1 MRLLSVMRHTISF
14 PFGKEQRTP
23 GYPSPDGWTKQP
35 LLVYLEAMKQIAKLF
50 PFLRPYRTASLTA
63 LALLAALIFFDLAIP
78 RLIQR
83 IIDQGIGGGNM
94 GVVLQTSLI
103 MLAISLLSAV
113 FTIGNN
119 YFSVLSGEGAAFR
132 LREALFAKIQTF
144 SFANLDEQK
153 TGRLMV
159 RMTSDAAAIQR
170 VVMITLRI
178 GTRAPLL
185 MAGSLALM
193 IATSPSLALKMLPL
207 LLITALMI
215 ILFTLKMEPLFSG
228 VQQKLDRLNTI
239 LQENIAGVRLV
250 KAFVRARHE
259 EERFESANEDYT
271 ARSVRTLRIL
281 STMSPVLK
289 LCINTGI
296 VVVVWAGG
304 IKTARGGMTVGEIVA
319 FTNYLLTTMMP
330 LIMLTV
336 LSNIWAGG
344 IASAKRINE
353 VLDAEPEVAD
363 EPDAQEMP
371 QQTVGRIVL
380 KNVAFRYNGSKTGAG
395 GADASC
401 GSATPALTD
410 INLTIESGQRVAI
423 LGATGAGKTTLV
435 HLLPRLYDVTAGQI
449 LFDGVNIRTIK
460 QKSLLAQFG
469 IVPQETILFSGSIRD
484 NIRYGNPNASDRDV
498 EEAARIARAHDF
510 ILRLPRGYET
520 PVEERGVNLSGGQKQ
535 RIAIAR
541 ALLMHPRVLILD
553 DATSSVDLETEAK
566 IHEALRHL
574 PGPVTTILV
583 AQRISTVMKA
593 DRIVLLEKGRL
604 AAEGSH
610 RELMRKS
617 PIYREIYR
625 SQMGSGLTDETP
637 AAGDARSGE
646 FPP

>member
-1 MRLLSVMRHTISF
+1 
-14 PFGKEQRTP
+14 
-23 GYPSPDGWTKQP
+23 
-35 LLVYLEAMKQIAKLF
+35 MKV
-50 PFLRPYRTASLTA
+50 SLAA
-63 LALLAALIFFDLAIP
+63 LALLTALIFFDLAIP

-83 IIDQGIGGGNM
+83 IIDQGIGGGDV
-94 GVVLQTSLI
+94 GIVLETSLI
-103 MLAISLLSAV
+103 MLGISLLSAV

-119 YFSVLSGEGAAFR
+119 YFSVLAGEGVAYR

-185 MAGSLALM
+185 MAGSLGLM
-193 IATSPSLALKMLPL
+193 IATSPSLAMKMLPL
-207 LLITALMI
+207 LLTTALI
-215 ILFTLKMEPLFSG
+215 ITLFTLKMEPLFSG

-239 LQENIAGVRLV
+239 LQENITGIRLV

-259 EERFESANEDYT
+259 EGRFEAANEDYT
-271 ARSVRTLRIL
+271 ARSVRTLRII
-281 STMSPVLK
+281 SSMSPVLK
-289 LCINTGI
+289 LCINVGI

-304 IKTARGGMTVGEIVA
+304 IKTAQGAMTVGEIVA

-353 VLDAEPEVAD
+353 VLDAEAKVQD
-363 EPDAQEMP
+363 EPGAMEAP
-371 QQTVGRIVL
+371 ERAAGRIVME
-380 KNVAFRYNGSKTGAG
+380 NVAFRYNGGKNPSRGHDALPEEGA
-395 GADASC
+395 
-401 GSATPALTD
+401 PALAD
-410 INLTIESGQRVAI
+410 INLIIEPGQRVAI
-423 LGATGAGKTTLV
+423 LGSTGAGKTTLV
-435 HLLPRLYDVTAGQI
+435 NLLPRLYDVSAGRI
-449 LFDGVNIRTIK
+449 MFDGVDIRTLK
-460 QKSLLAQFG
+460 QKSLLKQFG
-469 IVPQETILFSGSIRD
+469 IVPQETILFSGSVSD
-484 NIRYGNPNASDRDV
+484 NIRYGNPRAGQKDI
-498 EEAARIARAHDF
+498 EEAARIACAHDF
-510 ILRLPRGYET
+510 ILRLPRGYAT
-520 PVEERGVNLSGGQKQ
+520 HIEERGVNLSGGQKQ

-566 IHEALRHL
+566 IHAALRNL

-583 AQRISTVMKA
+583 AQRISAVMKA
-593 DRIVLLEKGRL
+593 DRILLLEKGRI

-610 RELMRKS
+610 PELMQKS

-625 SQMGSGLTDETP
+625 SQMGSGLTEDALAETSP
-637 AAGDARSGE
+637 ADSGPTRGGA
-646 FPP
+646 PPP

>member
-1 MRLLSVMRHTISF
+1 
-14 PFGKEQRTP
+14 
-23 GYPSPDGWTKQP
+23 
-35 LLVYLEAMKQIAKLF
+35 MKQIARLF
-50 PFLRPYRTASLTA
+50 PFLRPYRKPSLTA
-63 LALLAALIFFDLAIP
+63 LALLSALIFFDLAIP

-83 IIDQGIGGGNM
+83 IIDQGIGAGDV
-94 GVVLQTSLI
+94 GVVLNTSLL
-103 MLAISLLSAV
+103 MFVISLLSAV

-132 LREALFAKIQTF
+132 LREALFARIQTF

-193 IATSPSLALKMLPL
+193 ISTSPSLAMKMLPL
-207 LLITALMI
+207 LFVAFLII

-239 LQENIAGVRLV
+239 MQENISGIRLV

-289 LCINTGI
+289 LCINVGI

-304 IKTARGGMTVGEIVA
+304 IKTAQGDMTVGEIVA

-353 VLDAEPEVAD
+353 VLDAEPEIRD
-363 EPDAQEMP
+363 EPGALEMP
-371 QQTVGRIVL
+371 ERTKGRIVMES
-380 KNVAFRYNGSKTGAG
+380 VAFRYNGGKSR
-395 GADASC
+395 SS
-401 GSATPALTD
+401 GSDIMPGEAAPALAD
-410 INLTIESGQRVAI
+410 INLIIEPGQRVAI
-423 LGATGAGKTTLV
+423 LGSTGAGKTTLV
-435 HLLPRLYDVTAGQI
+435 NLLPRLYDVSAGQI
-449 LFDGVNIRTIK
+449 MFDGVNIRAIK

-469 IVPQETILFSGSIRD
+469 IVPQETILFSGSVSD
-484 NIRYGNPNASDRDV
+484 NIRYGNPRASQRDI
-498 EEAARIARAHDF
+498 EEAVHIAQAHDF

-520 PVEERGVNLSGGQKQ
+520 HIEERGVNLSGGQKQ

-566 IHEALRHL
+566 IHAALGNI

-593 DRIVLLEKGRL
+593 DRIILLEKGRI

-610 RELMRKS
+610 RELMQNS

-625 SQMGSGLTDETP
+625 SQMGSGLTEQALAETSPEALIASP
-637 AAGDARSGE
+637 ARGGA

>member
-1 MRLLSVMRHTISF
+1 
-14 PFGKEQRTP
+14 
-23 GYPSPDGWTKQP
+23 
-35 LLVYLEAMKQIAKLF
+35 MKQIAKLF
-50 PFLRPYRTASLTA
+50 TFMRPYLKVSLAA
-63 LALLAALIFFDLAIP
+63 LTLLTALIFFDLAIP

-83 IIDQGIGGGNM
+83 IIDQGIGGRDIGI
-94 GVVLQTSLI
+94 VLKTSLV
-103 MLAISLLSAV
+103 MLGISLLSAV

-119 YFSVLSGEGAAFR
+119 YFSVLAGEGVAFR

-193 IATSPSLALKMLPL
+193 IATSPSLAMKMLPL
-207 LLITALMI
+207 LFVTFLII

-239 LQENIAGVRLV
+239 LQENIAGIRLV

-259 EERFESANEDYT
+259 EDRFEAANEDYT
-271 ARSVRTLRIL
+271 ARSVRTLRII

-289 LCINTGI
+289 LCINVGI

-304 IKTARGGMTVGEIVA
+304 IKTAQDDMTVGEIVA

-353 VLDAEPEVAD
+353 VLETEPEIRD
-363 EPDAQEMP
+363 EPGALEMP
-371 QQTVGRIVL
+371 ERTAGRIVMES
-380 KNVAFRYNGSKTGAG
+380 VAFRYNGGKSRFRGKDVVPDEVA
-395 GADASC
+395 
-401 GSATPALTD
+401 PALTD
-410 INLTIESGQRVAI
+410 INLIIEPGQRVAI
-423 LGATGAGKTTLV
+423 LGSTGAGKTTLV
-435 HLLPRLYDVTAGQI
+435 NLLPRLYDVSAGQI

-460 QKSLLAQFG
+460 QKSLLGQFG
-469 IVPQETILFSGSIRD
+469 IVPQETILFSGSVSD
-484 NIRYGNPNASDRDV
+484 NIRYGNPRASHQDI
-498 EEAARIARAHDF
+498 EEAAHMAQAHDF

-520 PVEERGVNLSGGQKQ
+520 HVEERGVNLSGGQKQ

-541 ALLMHPRVLILD
+541 ALLIRPRVLILD

-566 IHEALRHL
+566 IHAALENL
-574 PGPVTTILV
+574 PGPITTILV

-593 DRIVLLEKGRL
+593 DRIILLEKGRI

-610 RELMRKS
+610 RELMRTS

-625 SQMGSGLTDETP
+625 SQMGSGLTEEALADTSP
-637 AAGDARSGE
+637 AALSTGPARGGAF
-646 FPP
+646 FP